1 MPLSVVA
8 AAGAVC
14 NFDPIL
20 NLFCGRGLLH
30 AVVFLCIIFSQFA
43 RCGRQPPASAIWG
56 STWRRIFRPTRHP
69 GTMPG
74 RSLRPPRSCVSGRS
88 PCGTPPRVPCRSTTC
103 AHRRTPPRRSGVRIL
118 PGVVRGVLPL
128 GVADGQRIV
137 AILRHGHLVELEPV
151 VRTIADVAT
160 MRLFEALLSALAW
173 HCR

>member
-14 NFDPIL
+14 NFDLIL

-30 AVVFLCIIFSQFA
+30 AVVFLFIIFSQFA

-74 RSLRPPRSCVSGRS
+74 RSRRPPRPYVSGRS
-88 PCGTPPRVPCRSTTC
+88 PCGTPPRAPCRSTTC
-103 AHRRTPPRRSGVRIL
+103 ARRRTPPRRSGVRIL
-118 PGVVRGVLPL
+118 QVLFAVRYLPADRVIDPHPVRMCCPAAHLGTPGP
-128 GVADGQRIV
+128 
-137 AILRHGHLVELEPV
+137 
-151 VRTIADVAT
+151 RTGRCSGSFAT
-160 MRLFEALLSALAW
+160 GNRPAA
-173 HCR
+173 

>member
-14 NFDPIL
+14 NFDPIPSPFL
-20 NLFCGRGLLH
+20 ERGLLH

-74 RSLRPPRSCVSGRS
+74 RSRRPPRPYVSGRS
-88 PCGTPPRVPCRSTTC
+88 PCGIPPRAPCRSTTC
-103 AHRRTPPRRSGVRIL
+103 ARRRTPPRRSGVRIP
-118 PGVVRGVLPL
+118 PGVVRGSIPAGRSCRAPPPATHRPRGGDEFRPRLRARHL
-128 GVADGQRIV
+128 GQSAKRDESQG
-137 AILRHGHLVELEPV
+137 LHG
-151 VRTIADVAT
+151 
-160 MRLFEALLSALAW
+160 F
-173 HCR
+173 

>member
-14 NFDPIL
+14 NFDLIL

-30 AVVFLCIIFSQFA
+30 AVVFLFIIFSQFA

-74 RSLRPPRSCVSGRS
+74 RSRRPPRPYVSGRS
-88 PCGTPPRVPCRSTTC
+88 PCGTPPRAPCRSTTC
-103 AHRRTPPRRSGVRIL
+103 ARRRTPPRRSGVRIL
-118 PGVVRGVLPL
+118 PGVVRGSIPAGRSCHRSAPRPDVLP
-128 GVADGQRIV
+128 GGAS
-137 AILRHGHLVELEPV
+137 RHPGP
-151 VRTIADVAT
+151 RTGRCSGSSAT
-160 MRLFEALLSALAW
+160 GNRPAA
-173 HCR
+173 